1 MAESFKKTRRRI
13 LTGIIWAV
21 LNYSTTYL
29 QPVLHLDRNLVELL
43 IQKSTWVVGIVILG
57 LSATKM
63 MYAYKNNNARATNTG
78 T

>member
-1 MAESFKKTRRRI
+1 MAESSKKTWRRVVA
-13 LTGIIWAV
+13 GVVWVV
-21 LNYSTTYL
+21 LNYTTTYL
-29 QPVLHLDRNLVELL
+29 QPVLGLDKSLVELL

-63 MYAYKNNNARATNTG
+63 MYAFKNNAESKNSG